1 MKLSVGT
8 PPSLVKG
15 LFAEPNLEMRP
26 EGEPLALL
34 PAFGPRIQTV
44 PERMGPGAW
53 GPSLR
58 LGVCVCDP
66 AGDCP
71 LHTSPFS
78 LSGDPLTEWCG
89 GRARRRAGPSK
100 RPTAVSLPGLWEPH
114 QGDGVPGGGCLS
126 VENSERTGRHPKSME
141 GFPSSPGTDLNH
153 ATDKGS
159 SLRKSKF

>member
-1 MKLSVGT
+1 MRSFPRLAPESRRCLSVWAPVPGVL
-8 PPSLVKG
+8 PSG
-15 LFAEPNLEMRP
+15 
-26 EGEPLALL
+26 
-34 PAFGPRIQTV
+34 
-44 PERMGPGAW
+44 W
-53 GPSLR
+53 GC
-58 LGVCVCDP
+58 VCVTRRGTVLCTPHPFHCP
-66 AGDCP
+66 AIP
-71 LHTSPFS
+71 SQS
-78 LSGDPLTEWCG
+78 WCG